1 MSTSSLLLF
10 TLVVFL
16 LGLLL
21 GLLLLW
27 LWLIR
32 RRRPRFRHP
41 ERFNE
46 TALARELG
54 RRLAGTP
61 ADGSEPATDQAY
73 KQVVWVEA
81 GDEVLVHLDSLRAKL
96 VGRTLLVSLELESDQ
111 TGRGAVVV
119 GFGLGDGS
127 DGAGLIV
134 TADGVAHGHPLL
146 ASRWGAAV
154 RASVWN
160 SLLGMAEDHAAERG
174 LAPAAISAAAGQLR
188 IGVGAPL
195 RVTPGEGGAA

>member
-10 TLVVFL
+10 ALVVFL
-16 LGLLL
+16 LGFLL

-27 LWLIR
+27 LWFIR
-32 RRRPRFRHP
+32 RRRPHFRHP
-41 ERFNE
+41 ERFDE
-46 TALARELG
+46 TALAAELG
-54 RRLAGTP
+54 LRLVGTP
-61 ADGSEPATDQAY
+61 ADGSEPASDQTY

-81 GDEVLVHLDSLRAKL
+81 GDEVLVHLDSLRVRL

-127 DGAGLIV
+127 DGAGLVV

-146 ASRWGAAV
+146 ASRWGTAV

-160 SLLGMAEDHAAERG
+160 SLLGMAEDHADERG
-174 LAPAAISAAAGQLR
+174 LAPAALSAVGGELR

-195 RVTPGEGGAA
+195 RVTPGEVGVA